1 MAQVGKERKV
11 PQRKCIACSE
21 RGDKKQLMRI
31 VKNKD
36 GEVFIDPTGKANGRG
51 AYIHLSEDC
60 LNKAIKNHL
69 LERSF
74 KASVPKEL
82 FDQLKEELLKIE
94 K

>member
-21 RGDKKQLMRI
+21 RWDKKQLMRI

-36 GEVFIDPTGKANGRG
+36 GEVFMDPTGKANGRG

-82 FDQLKEELLKIE
+82 FDKLKEELLKIE

>member
-36 GEVFIDPTGKANGRG
+36 GEVFMDPTGKANGRG
-51 AYIHLSEDC
+51 AYLKKDLKVLEKAKQ
-60 LNKAIKNHL
+60 NKI
-69 LERSF
+69 LER
-74 KASVPKEL
+74 KLECQIPDEVY
-82 FDQLKEELLKIE
+82 EEIRKICE